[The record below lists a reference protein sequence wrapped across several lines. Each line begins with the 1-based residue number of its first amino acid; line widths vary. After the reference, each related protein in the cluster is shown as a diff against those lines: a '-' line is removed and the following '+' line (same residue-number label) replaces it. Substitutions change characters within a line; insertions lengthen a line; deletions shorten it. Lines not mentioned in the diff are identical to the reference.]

1 MSNGPIKI
9 TQLPVATTTNPT
21 QDLMIIVQNTAGTNT
36 TYSITPSVLL
46 AQTAYYT
53 ANNANYLGGVAAA
66 SYQLNS
72 TLAANIASYLPT
84 YAGVVNASTYT
95 VGSFF
100 LANSTAT
107 YIGNTSA
114 NVQISGLNVAGT
126 PSALAGFG
134 SSNSSVDIV
143 ITNANNGV
151 NASSDFAAYDNN
163 GLVGN
168 NFIDMGISSSTF
180 SESFWTINGPS
191 DGYLY
196 TGNTNLSI
204 GVAALGGGTTNYINF
219 FANGTLITNEV
230 MKITATKVNIGNQ
243 AAGAVSLTVGNG
255 SVNAVIN
262 STTVVTSIVNATTN
276 VSTVT
281 VYASNAAVYASANV
295 VINSSGVAVANAT
308 GSLLVSTIG
317 TTQGFS
323 ANAALVT
330 LGNNTVNTQINATHF
345 FTGNSTNYGFGNS
358 TYEALVTAAGGV
370 NTSVY
375 LINSSSAN
383 VGNSTVYG
391 FGNSTVEGLYNTV
404 ANTSGVLT
412 ASNLSIG
419 NSTSNVTINST
430 VVAIGSATSA
440 ANGASYLPNGL
451 KLNWGWVSAS
461 SSAGAVTFT
470 SPYTTNAWV
479 VIATSNTAVA
489 TYGAAVTAWTKTGA
503 TILTANAA
511 ATNVF
516 WQAIGT

>member
-46 AQTAYYT
+46 AQTAFYT

-72 TLAANIASYLPT
+72 ALGANIASYLPT

-168 NFIDMGISSSTF
+168 NFIDMGICGNAF
-180 SESFWTINGPS
+180 SQPFWTINGPS

-204 GVAALGGGTTNYINF
+204 GTASASGGGNYINF

-230 MKITATKVNIGNQ
+230 MRITSTKVNIGNQ

-262 STTVVTSIVNATTN
+262 STAVVTSIVNATTN
-276 VSTVT
+276 VSTT
-281 VYASNAAVYASANV
+281 TLYASNGAVYSSANV
-295 VINSSGVAVANAT
+295 VINSSGISVANTNGAV
-308 GSLLVSTIG
+308 LVGTIG

-358 TYEALVTAAGGV
+358 TYDALVTAAGGV

-383 VGNSTVYG
+383 VGNSQFYG

>member
-46 AQTAYYT
+46 AQTAFYT

-72 TLAANIASYLPT
+72 TLGANIASYLPT
-84 YAGVVNASTYT
+84 YAGVVNASSYT

-114 NVQISGLNVAGT
+114 NVQIGGLNVAGT

-143 ITNANNGV
+143 INNANNGV

-204 GVAALGGGTTNYINF
+204 GTASYGGGTNYINF
-219 FANGTLITNEV
+219 FTGGTLAANERMRITS
-230 MKITATKVNIGNQ
+230 TGKV
-243 AAGAVSLTVGNG
+243 A
-255 SVNAVIN
+255 
-262 STTVVTSIVNATTN
+262 
-276 VSTVT
+276 
-281 VYASNAAVYASANV
+281 
-295 VINSSGVAVANAT
+295 
-308 GSLLVSTIG
+308 IG
-317 TTQGFS
+317 TTTPGTSTILDVQSTTAGVRFP
-323 ANAALVT
+323 NMTTTQKTALT
-330 LGNNTVNTQINATHF
+330 P
-345 FTGNSTNYGFGNS
+345 
-358 TYEALVTAAGGV
+358 AAG
-370 NTSVY
+370 
-375 LINSSSAN
+375 
-383 VGNSTVYG
+383 
-391 FGNSTVEGLYNTV
+391 
-404 ANTSGVLT
+404 
-412 ASNLSIG
+412 
-419 NSTSNVTINST
+419 T
-430 VVAIGSATSA
+430 VVFDTTLSKLCLYTGAAWQTITSA
-440 ANGASYLPNGL
+440 
-451 KLNWGWVSAS
+451 
-461 SSAGAVTFT
+461 
-470 SPYTTNAWV
+470 
-479 VIATSNTAVA
+479 
-489 TYGAAVTAWTKTGA
+489 
-503 TILTANAA
+503 
-511 ATNVF
+511 
-516 WQAIGT
+516 